1 MQALQRCTKAPQ
13 KLGCQFHYWLETELQ
28 RLMRTILSEWRL
40 RFLSVLLCFA
50 YTSHYVSSSYGFPVS
65 LCKRPRTLKIGS
77 ELLGYLCSLPWWQ
90 CRTAGACEH
99 LHTETSYSLT
109 AIYWP
114 NQQYNLTKLET
125 LAFSYQFEMHMFV
138 LIFVQSSLDT
148 NSHGVGLQICG
159 MMNPGQSLSPSN
171 CPLSE
176 ILNKS
181 QTAACHS
188 SESSHSKSPVLVL
201 SHFRLLRALYWF
213 HAHRGFCR
221 FGQITEPNGATHA
234 SGASMSSPGLNC
246 CNRKQSMWFWK
257 GYAEVLFSERSENK
271 GCEGSWWKG
280 PNFNGLGTGCCRVA
294 LAFGG

>member
-1 MQALQRCTKAPQ
+1 
-13 KLGCQFHYWLETELQ
+13 
-28 RLMRTILSEWRL
+28 
-40 RFLSVLLCFA
+40 
-50 YTSHYVSSSYGFPVS
+50 
-65 LCKRPRTLKIGS
+65 
-77 ELLGYLCSLPWWQ
+77 
-90 CRTAGACEH
+90 
-99 LHTETSYSLT
+99 
-109 AIYWP
+109 
-114 NQQYNLTKLET
+114 
-125 LAFSYQFEMHMFV
+125 MHMFV

-234 SGASMSSPGLNC
+234 SGASTSSPGLNC
-246 CNRKQSMWFWK
+246 CNRKQSMWFRK